1 MNKDLNDKMNIEI
14 DQEKETDK
22 KFLEKNKIYRDINFS
37 NISNKETTTISSE
50 TEESF
55 QYNKMNKK
63 NVIKDELKG
72 ELKNK
77 GADQVYLL
85 QEKEKKKKMQ
95 DKKIKKYEYYKSEY
109 LSQKNNINVNAP
121 KIPNNYNISFNIDKN
136 TKQKNIGEEEYMK
149 DLYKTKYKKNESY
162 KEISTISHDKL
173 LHLIINENIY
183 EMEKNNK
190 KYNEI
195 SITERFRH
203 KFLTTVYFF
212 PKK

>member
-37 NISNKETTTISSE
+37 NISNKETTIISSE

-77 GADQVYLL
+77 GANQVYLL

-149 DLYKTKYKKNESY
+149 DLYKTKYQKNESY

-183 EMEKNNK
+183 EMERNNK

>member
-22 KFLEKNKIYRDINFS
+22 KFLEKNKIYKDINFS
-37 NISNKETTTISSE
+37 NISNKETRTISSE

-77 GADQVYLL
+77 GADLIYLL
-85 QEKEKKKKMQ
+85 KEKEKKKKMQ

-121 KIPNNYNISFNIDKN
+121 KIPNNYNINFNIDKN
-136 TKQKNIGEEEYMK
+136 TKQKNIGEEEYIK
-149 DLYKTKYKKNESY
+149 DLYKAKYKKNEAY

-173 LHLIINENIY
+173 LHLIINQNIY

>member
-1 MNKDLNDKMNIEI
+1 MNKDLNEKMNIEI

-22 KFLEKNKIYRDINFS
+22 KFLEKNKIYKDINFS

-121 KIPNNYNISFNIDKN
+121 KIPNNYNINFNIDKN

-162 KEISTISHDKL
+162 KEILTISHDKL

>member
-22 KFLEKNKIYRDINFS
+22 KFLEKNKIYKDINFS

-85 QEKEKKKKMQ
+85 QEKEKKKKIQ

-121 KIPNNYNISFNIDKN
+121 KIPNNYNINFNIDKN

-149 DLYKTKYKKNESY
+149 DLCKTKYKKNESY
-162 KEISTISHDKL
+162 KEILTISHDKL

-195 SITERFRH
+195 SITERLRH

>member
-22 KFLEKNKIYRDINFS
+22 KFLEKNKIYKDINFS

-77 GADQVYLL
+77 GANQVYLL
-85 QEKEKKKKMQ
+85 QEKEKKKKIE
-95 DKKIKKYEYYKSEY
+95 DKK
-109 LSQKNNINVNAP
+109 
-121 KIPNNYNISFNIDKN
+121 
-136 TKQKNIGEEEYMK
+136 
-149 DLYKTKYKKNESY
+149 
-162 KEISTISHDKL
+162 
-173 LHLIINENIY
+173 
-183 EMEKNNK
+183 
-190 KYNEI
+190 
-195 SITERFRH
+195 
-203 KFLTTVYFF
+203 
-212 PKK
+212 